1 MYTHGV
7 QEEKSHKESD
17 LDDDKH
23 MAHLKGGA
31 EGKNFRHL
39 NPTDFPWQLGAWH
52 SNSLKSPSHTVTAVV
67 PVLPSSIP

>member
-23 MAHLKGGA
+23 MAHWKRGA
-31 EGKNFRHL
+31 KGKNFRHL
-39 NPTDFPWQLGAWH
+39 NPTDFP
-52 SNSLKSPSHTVTAVV
+52 
-67 PVLPSSIP
+67 

>member
-23 MAHLKGGA
+23 MAHWNGGF
-31 EGKNFRHL
+31 KNFRHL
-39 NPTDFPWQLGAWH
+39 NPTDFPWQLGA
-52 SNSLKSPSHTVTAVV
+52 
-67 PVLPSSIP
+67 